1 MAHSDDKHNLCTYG
15 WECLSTDFPYVYH
28 MFRVRQDQVRWPDG
42 HTSPYAYLQASGAVW
57 IVPVTVD
64 RQVVLIHQL
73 RYTIADWCWEV
84 PAGGS
89 HDFTGTPL
97 ELAKREL
104 AEEIGGTSDNWLYVG
119 SFRPGVSIIDQVC
132 HIILARDVRLDR
144 EPQREPGE
152 IIEVHLVSV
161 ERALE
166 MARNGEMVDGTSAL
180 ALLRCEPYLQS
191 RESLPL
197 PPDHSPVAM
206 ARTVVR
212 AEQGGVGSADC
223 GSR

>member
-1 MAHSDDKHNLCTYG
+1 MAHSDDKHNLRTYG
-15 WECLSTDFPYVYH
+15 WECLSTDYPYTYP

-42 HTSPYAYLQASGAVW
+42 HLAPYAYVQGTDAVW
-57 IVPVTVD
+57 IVPITID
-64 RQVVLIHQL
+64 RQVVLIRQL

-84 PAGGS
+84 PAGGF

-144 EPQREPGE
+144 EPRREPGE

-191 RESLPL
+191 
-197 PPDHSPVAM
+197 
-206 ARTVVR
+206 
-212 AEQGGVGSADC
+212 QGRLS
-223 GSR
+223 

>member
-1 MAHSDDKHNLCTYG
+1 MAHSDDKHNLRTYG
-15 WECLSTDFPYVYH
+15 WECLSTDYPYTYP

-42 HTSPYAYLQASGAVW
+42 HLAPYAYVQGTDAVW
-57 IVPVTVD
+57 IVPITVD
-64 RQVVLIHQL
+64 RQVVLIRQL

-84 PAGGS
+84 PAGGF

-144 EPQREPGE
+144 EPRREPGE

-191 RESLPL
+191 
-197 PPDHSPVAM
+197 
-206 ARTVVR
+206 
-212 AEQGGVGSADC
+212 QGRLS
-223 GSR
+223 

>member
-1 MAHSDDKHNLCTYG
+1 MAHSDDKHNLRTYG
-15 WECLSTDFPYVYH
+15 WECLSTDYPYTYP

-42 HTSPYAYLQASGAVW
+42 HLAPYAYVQGTDAVW
-57 IVPVTVD
+57 IVPITVD
-64 RQVVLIHQL
+64 RQVVLIRQL

-84 PAGGS
+84 PAGGF

-132 HIILARDVRLDR
+132 HIILARDVRLDC
-144 EPQREPGE
+144 EPRREPGE

-180 ALLRCEPYLQS
+180 ALLRCEPYLS
-191 RESLPL
+191 S
-197 PPDHSPVAM
+197 H
-206 ARTVVR
+206 T
-212 AEQGGVGSADC
+212 
-223 GSR
+223 

>member
-1 MAHSDDKHNLCTYG
+1 MAHSDDKHNLRTYG
-15 WECLSTDFPYVYH
+15 WECLSTDYPYTYH

-42 HTSPYAYLQASGAVW
+42 HLAPYAYVQGTDAVW

-64 RQVVLIHQL
+64 RQVVLIRQL
-73 RYTIADWCWEV
+73 RYTMADWCWEV
-84 PAGGS
+84 PAGGF

-97 ELAKREL
+97 DLAKREL
-104 AEEIGGTSDNWLYVG
+104 AEEIGGASDNWLYVG
-119 SFRPGVSIIDQVC
+119 SFRPGVSTIDQVC
-132 HIILARDVRLDR
+132 HITLARDVRLDCEPRR
-144 EPQREPGE
+144 EAGE

-191 RESLPL
+191 
-197 PPDHSPVAM
+197 
-206 ARTVVR
+206 
-212 AEQGGVGSADC
+212 QK
-223 GSR
+223 

>member
-1 MAHSDDKHNLCTYG
+1 MAHSDDKHNLRTYG
-15 WECLSTDFPYVYH
+15 WECLSTDYPYTYP

-42 HTSPYAYLQASGAVW
+42 HLAPYAYVQGTDAVW
-57 IVPVTVD
+57 IVPITVD
-64 RQVVLIHQL
+64 RQVVLIRQL

-84 PAGGS
+84 PAGGF

-119 SFRPGVSIIDQVC
+119 SFRPGDSIIDQVC
-132 HIILARDVRLDR
+132 HIILARDVRLDC
-144 EPQREPGE
+144 EPRREPGE

-166 MARNGEMVDGTSAL
+166 MARNGEMVDGHSAL

-191 RESLPL
+191 QGI
-197 PPDHSPVAM
+197 PPASAGQQP
-206 ARTVVR
+206 
-212 AEQGGVGSADC
+212 GGNCADC
-223 GSR
+223 CPR